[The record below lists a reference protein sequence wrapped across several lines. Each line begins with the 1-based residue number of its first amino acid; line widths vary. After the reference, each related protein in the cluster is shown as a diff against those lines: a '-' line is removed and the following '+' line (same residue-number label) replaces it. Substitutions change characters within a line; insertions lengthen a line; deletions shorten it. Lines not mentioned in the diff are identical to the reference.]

1 MISLDILKKKKPII
15 AIEDNIQQ
23 LYANF
28 TTNNSSLPIA
38 RILQDEYSNNFN
50 LPNIFTIKARYV
62 TMIVDSNLTVTTTME
77 NVEILLCE
85 PSYFASLTNESFYKT
100 ELNNYYCMKN
110 QNVSIG
116 GYYDATYTKYQELLV
131 NLF

>member
-62 TMIVDSNLTVTTTME
+62 TNNDSR
-77 NVEILLCE
+77 
-85 PSYFASLTNESFYKT
+85 F
-100 ELNNYYCMKN
+100 
-110 QNVSIG
+110 
-116 GYYDATYTKYQELLV
+116 
-131 NLF
+131 